1 LMQRRGLRRVP
12 PWCLVALAVAVGP
25 WGGGAF
31 AQPAPDMT
39 LTGILLGP
47 TRVAIIS
54 AGGHSFVTQVG
65 EPVGDAVVV
74 AILPTK
80 VVLKQGQTTFDLQA
94 PFTRQMPVRPVA
106 APNRAAP
113 AAVVTPK
120 RTPAAPV
127 SQRSAAPATPGAG
140 MTVTGILEGKRR
152 VAIVQAGGQSFVA
165 GAGESVG
172 DALVVAIL
180 PGKVVLKRNGTL
192 FELAVGRTIGPKSS
206 S

>member
-1 LMQRRGLRRVP
+1 MQRRGLRRVA
-12 PWCLVALAVAVGP
+12 PWCLVALAAALGP
-25 WGGGAF
+25 WGRGAL

-47 TRVAIIS
+47 TPVAIINT
-54 AGGHSFVTQVG
+54 GGHTFVTKVG

-80 VVLKQGQTTFDLQA
+80 VVLKQGQATVELQA
-94 PFTRQMPVRPVA
+94 PFARQMPVRPA
-106 APNRAAP
+106 LAP
-113 AAVVTPK
+113 ATTA
-120 RTPAAPV
+120 PAAPV
-127 SQRSAAPATPGAG
+127 APKPTPVAPPSKRGSVPATPGAG
-140 MTVTGILEGKRR
+140 MTVTGILEGKSR

-172 DALVVAIL
+172 DALVVSVL
-180 PGKVVLKRNGTL
+180 PDKVVLKRNGTL
-192 FELAVGRTIGPKSS
+192 FELRLGRRIGPESS